1 MYESLETRLD
11 AANKRTARSK
21 LQTAFDC
28 LRLSSG
34 DVCAAKAYAAGLR
47 VSISARTWAKAIEA
61 RRIIQPTPQLQ

>member
-11 AANKRTARSK
+11 AAHKRDRTK
-21 LQTAFDC
+21 LQTAYDC

-47 VSISARTWAKAIEA
+47 VSISARTWAKAIDY
-61 RRIIQPTPQLQ
+61 RRMIQPTPQLS